1 MKLIDGVYKVLRR
14 EPLPSEFF
22 VRSLKEIHV
31 AVLSLI
37 SKYGEEANLRE
48 FTYPGDFGFEVEYID
63 NATPSENHVYKIQ
76 LEKANKATKQK
87 EKQERALYEKL
98 KKKYENG

>member
-1 MKLIDGVYKVLRR
+1 M
-14 EPLPSEFF
+14 
-22 VRSLKEIHV
+22 KEIHV

-37 SKYGEEANLRE
+37 SKYGEEANLVE
-48 FTYPGDFGFEVEYID
+48 LTYPGDYGFEVEYID
-63 NATPSENHVYKIQ
+63 DAKPCEIEVYKIQ